1 MILDW
6 TVTAVPRPLQTTP
19 HLHPERDHPSPIVVS
34 KGKEVLAGNCLN
46 SVTSV
51 EPNTQWKMPSFVVNV
66 E

>member
-19 HLHPERDHPSPIVVS
+19 HLHPERDHSSPIVVS